1 MWQEIGQE
9 TKKRFFG
16 ELLDDILGYWRIYDG
31 LKLKFLSRIKNAV
44 EIKTENEF
52 WYSILSDRYAG
63 EIDGDYLPLRN
74 GQIIKLKD
82 FFISE
87 WAPKLPGQAWTIQ
100 GSKDLIEAYKR
111 IDKRIKFNDKLY
123 SVLDPYGKEKV
134 VSAGY
139 GSIRLNP
146 KIGSEDFYMYMSLVT
161 KRNWH
166 CDLGIP
172 LVVSKSV
179 YNEFYKYAKY
189 GAPWVEG
196 MEGVLHFQED
206 LPFKIIIP
214 HAIGAR
220 ISEELE
226 EVLRYK
232 PFLPKC
238 HVYVSSP
245 LNIKFKLNDSH
256 PNCTAWTMFETHS
269 SREPYRYTYTKC
281 DPNDNESIQY
291 NGPQKS
297 DSMLRYR

>member
-1 MWQEIGQE
+1 
-9 TKKRFFG
+9 
-16 ELLDDILGYWRIYDG
+16 
-31 LKLKFLSRIKNAV
+31 
-44 EIKTENEF
+44 
-52 WYSILSDRYAG
+52 
-63 EIDGDYLPLRN
+63 
-74 GQIIKLKD
+74 
-82 FFISE
+82 
-87 WAPKLPGQAWTIQ
+87 
-100 GSKDLIEAYKR
+100 
-111 IDKRIKFNDKLY
+111 
-123 SVLDPYGKEKV
+123 
-134 VSAGY
+134 
-139 GSIRLNP
+139 
-146 KIGSEDFYMYMSLVT
+146 MYMSLVT